1 MIAIGRV
8 AGLALLLLVSTA
20 HAGGIAHGTGFGT
33 SRAEA
38 CDRALNEAAS
48 TIRERIRAV
57 VREKKCEC
65 NRGEPPKQDSRY
77 KDISGHAA
85 IQRMESWSCTGFVS
99 YEVR

>member
-1 MIAIGRV
+1 MIGRV
-8 AGLALLLLVSTA
+8 AGLTLLLLVPSA
-20 HAGGIAHGTGFGT
+20 HAGGVAHGTGFGT

-38 CDRALNEAAS
+38 CNRALNEAAS

-65 NRGEPPKQDSRY
+65 NKGESPNQSSRY